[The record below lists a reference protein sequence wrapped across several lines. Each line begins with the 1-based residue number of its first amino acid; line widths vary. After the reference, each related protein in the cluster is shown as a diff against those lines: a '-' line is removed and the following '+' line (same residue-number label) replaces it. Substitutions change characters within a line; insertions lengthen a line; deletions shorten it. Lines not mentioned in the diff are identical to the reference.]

1 MLSIFSYQDQSSYV
15 LPVNFAQYLTTCECY
30 TRDVA
35 RTQGTGDRQKKN
47 DVKGTGKRSQGTVKG
62 TRKVIRIMSGT
73 GEGQKLGQVQRQ
85 RNKQKI
91 KKLQ

>member
-35 RTQGTGDRQKKN
+35 RTQGTGEKN
-47 DVKGTGKRSQGTVKG
+47 EVKRTGERSQGTVKG

-73 GEGQKLGQVQRQ
+73 GEGQKLGQVQRL